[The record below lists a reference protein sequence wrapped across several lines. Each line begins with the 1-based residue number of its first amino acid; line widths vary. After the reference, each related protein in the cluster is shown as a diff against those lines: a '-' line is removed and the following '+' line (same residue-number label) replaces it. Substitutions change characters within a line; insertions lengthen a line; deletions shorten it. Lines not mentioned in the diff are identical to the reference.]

1 MFMKPDDLHCMPRM
15 NETGQIDLEKNW
27 FKKGQE
33 SELLSS
39 SMLYW
44 NDEMCAS
51 VVTKFFHVHWLP
63 THVTGQISSQERDR
77 FRPMD
82 NGLLIRSQKDKQR
95 RMNAMLILAK
105 HIQICEFIH

>member
-1 MFMKPDDLHCMPRM
+1 MFMKPDDLHCMARV

-33 SELLSS
+33 SEWLSS

-44 NDEMCAS
+44 NDEMCAY

-63 THVTGQISSQERDR
+63 THVTG
-77 FRPMD
+77 
-82 NGLLIRSQKDKQR
+82 
-95 RMNAMLILAK
+95 
-105 HIQICEFIH
+105 